1 MQPPDTR
8 LTDMDFPLV
17 SSDDEIEE
25 TQDDEVDC
33 TMTLPVQSTP
43 DMDLLSQQ
51 ELSNNEDDNIS
62 DEGYGDLELDEY
74 RDVKV
79 CFSKFTVCFFNF
91 CCRKRTH
98 LIGQNEGKVV
108 VILKL
113 VLVRKQQL
121 ELVDGFVDI
130 LVQLTIVLR

>member
-1 MQPPDTR
+1 VQPPDTR

-79 CFSKFTVCFFNF
+79 CFSKFTVCF
-91 CCRKRTH
+91 
-98 LIGQNEGKVV
+98 LIFAVGREP
-108 VILKL
+108 I
-113 VLVRKQQL
+113 
-121 ELVDGFVDI
+121 
-130 LVQLTIVLR
+130 